1 MGNLQFLFRLK
12 SLHDDTVIV
21 AISSTITIKYFQFF
35 LLYYDVVYF
44 AVQCPIRN
52 QQQKIEEKKK
62 LDGYHFFFIRSFWL
76 NIHLVD
82 PF

>member
-62 LDGYHFFFIRSFWL
+62 LMDIIFFLSVRFG
-76 NIHLVD
+76 
-82 PF
+82 